1 MNKFVNRLSYITK
14 FILGSEVKE
23 VKPKKK
29 RKMIKKIVKRK
40 K

>member
-14 FILGSEVKE
+14 FILGNEVKE

-29 RKMIKKIVKRK
+29 RKYKKRSK